1 MIPSPL
7 RAPLGRTPHRV
18 AALILTAGTLVPS
31 LAHAQEPEQ
40 TEQPEIV
47 AEALFLCDALP
58 PGGSD
63 VNLSLGIEEGEP
75 DPETGE
81 TRFVSLP
88 RIQLAM
94 ALGERVGF
102 TADVG
107 LATDGTGILDTPGAS
122 LKYLLRAPD
131 AHTTGL
137 AASLDL
143 FGSTHSLSDTEAGL
157 GLGAIRTVGPLALRA
172 AVSAATG
179 VSSWSPHLHGG
190 LSAAVAL
197 GARWRALAEV
207 LTDVAD
213 GEVAVA
219 AGPTVKLALG
229 EHAALMAGALF
240 PVAPGLATP
249 SFTIQLTQS
258 L

>member
-1 MIPSPL
+1 M
-7 RAPLGRTPHRV
+7 
-18 AALILTAGTLVPS
+18 
-31 LAHAQEPEQ
+31 EE
-40 TEQPEIV
+40 PEIV
-47 AEALFLCDALP
+47 AEALFLYDALP
-58 PGGSD
+58 PGGRD
-63 VNLSLGIEEGEP
+63 LNLTLAVQEGEP
-75 DPETGE
+75 DSETGE

-88 RIQLAM
+88 RMQLAM

-107 LATDGTGILDTPGAS
+107 LATDGSAILDTPGAS
-122 LKYLLRAPD
+122 LKYLLSAADD

-157 GLGAIRTVGPLALRA
+157 GLGGIRAVGPLALRA

-190 LSAAVAL
+190 FSAAVAL
-197 GARWRALAEV
+197 GSRWRALAEV
-207 LTDVAD
+207 LTDIAE

-219 AGPTVKLALG
+219 AGPTVKLALC
-229 EHAALMAGALF
+229 EHTALMAGALF
-240 PVAPGLATP
+240 QVAPSVATP
-249 SFTIQLTQS
+249 TFTIQLTQS
-258 L
+258 M